1 MKKPLLLSFISAS
14 SLLITSQ
21 TVVNFNVNDCSG
33 TNHDLFT
40 ELNSGKAVVIAF
52 VMPCSQCV
60 SGANMAQTAANSFS
74 NTNPGQVPFY
84 IIDDYGNTNC
94 TSLTN
99 WCNSNSLTAASAK
112 ITNSVIDMN
121 NYGGSGM
128 PKILIL
134 GGGSNHT
141 IHYNVNNTGF
151 TVQDMQT
158 AISQALGPV
167 SVKES
172 ENNEIKLSYSPNPSN
187 GNVKI
192 MTRSDRNAKSVIE
205 VYDLLGKKIHT
216 LNIDVVEGRSE
227 QNLDLTDLNEGIYF
241 LKLDGKTFTDKL
253 IISH

>member
-1 MKKPLLLSFISAS
+1 MKKLLLLSFISAS
-14 SLLITSQ
+14 SLLITAQ

-94 TSLTN
+94 ISLTN
-99 WCNSNSLTAASAK
+99 WCNSNSLTATTAK
-112 ITNSVIDMN
+112 ITNSVIDMT

-167 SVKES
+167 NVKES
-172 ENNEIKLSYSPNPSN
+172 ENKEIHFSCSPNPSN
-187 GNVKI
+187 GNVKMLI
-192 MTRSDRNAKSVIE
+192 RSNSNTKSVIE
-205 VYDLLGKKIHT
+205 VYDLLGKKMKT
-216 LNIDVVEGRSE
+216 LNMDIAEGKSE
-227 QNLDLTDLNEGIYF
+227 HDIDLTDLNEGLYF
-241 LKLDGKTFTDKL
+241 LKLNGKISTDKL